1 MIERN
6 CLAALLVD
14 LRLDGITHT
23 QLAVLEHTEMG
34 NGRAYLLRVTHGK
47 ASICAQQHACIA
59 DLSAAF
65 GIERRVIQ
73 HDLTFWP
80 GSQYSRD
87 RPIEYHRV
95 AAGHI
100 REPIVSG
107 KMSL

>member
-23 QLAVLEHTEMG
+23 QLAVLEHTEMA

-73 HDLTFWP
+73 HGLTFLA
-80 GSQYSRD
+80 GSQYIRD
-87 RPIEYHRV
+87 SPTTYKRADVGASHAPILS
-95 AAGHI
+95 A
-100 REPIVSG
+100 
-107 KMSL
+107 